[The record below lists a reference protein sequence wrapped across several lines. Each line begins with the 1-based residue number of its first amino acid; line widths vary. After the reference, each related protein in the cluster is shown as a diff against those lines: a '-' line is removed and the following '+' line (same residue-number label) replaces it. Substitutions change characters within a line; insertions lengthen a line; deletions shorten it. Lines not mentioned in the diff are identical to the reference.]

1 MLEAVSLPE
10 WPLFG
15 LADDVRPALRD
26 IVGLD
31 RPAVLATLYR
41 VVGGSPRPAGSQ
53 MLISPERLSGFMS
66 GGCIEADIAA
76 HAAHVADTGQAQ
88 HLVYGDGGPYPDI
101 RLVCGGRVE
110 ILLERIGPDDPAIR
124 RLLDLGDARRPA
136 LWVSDGETRRCWAV
150 DEPAP
155 ALPSRLAQAAQDL
168 AEAPDQRCVNADS
181 LALGLRFPPL
191 KRMIVVGG
199 DPTAIAIASLAS
211 QSGFE
216 TWLVRSKG
224 PATPPPLPGVG
235 YDRRTPDIAL
245 PAIGLDAW
253 TYVAVATHDFESDEA
268 ALVTALPSDAAYVGV
283 LGARRRLP
291 ERLSRLTS
299 LGVSSAAL
307 ARLKAPIGL
316 ALGGKAPFEVAIS
329 VLAEVIAHKPD
340 VALPATA
347 TVQRGHLFAGESVM
361 TGQNP

>member
-1 MLEAVSLPE
+1 MLEAVSLPD

-15 LADDVRPALRD
+15 LADDVRPALSD
-26 IVGLD
+26 IVRLD

-53 MLISPERLSGFMS
+53 MLIAPERLSGFMS

-76 HAAHVADTGQAQ
+76 HAARVAETGQPQ

-110 ILLERIGPDDPAIR
+110 ILLERIRPHDGAVR
-124 RLLDLGDARRPA
+124 TLLNLADARRPA
-136 LWVSDGETRRCWAV
+136 LWVSDGDTRACWHEA
-150 DEPAP
+150 EPPP
-155 ALPSRLAQAAQDL
+155 ALSSRLAQAAQDL
-168 AEAPDQRCVNADS
+168 EEAPSRRCANADG
-181 LALGLRFPPL
+181 LALGLRFNPV

-224 PATPPPLPGVG
+224 PEAPPPVPGVA
-235 YDRRTPDIAL
+235 YDRRTPDVAL
-245 PAIGLDAW
+245 PAIGLDPW

-268 ALVTALPSDAAYVGV
+268 ALTTALPSDAAYVGV

-291 ERLSRLTS
+291 ERLARLTS
-299 LGVSSAAL
+299 LGVPPAAL
-307 ARLKAPIGL
+307 ARMKAPIGL
-316 ALGGKAPFEVAIS
+316 NLGGKAPFEIAIA
-329 VLAEVIAHKPD
+329 VLAEVIAHRPDTDRKP
-340 VALPATA
+340 
-347 TVQRGHLFAGESVM
+347 G
-361 TGQNP
+361 

>member
-1 MLEAVSLPE
+1 MLEAVSLPD

-26 IVGLD
+26 IVRLNL
-31 RPAVLATLYR
+31 PAVLATLYR

-76 HAAHVADTGQAQ
+76 HAARVAETGRPE

-110 ILLERIGPDDPAIR
+110 ILLEHIASDDPAIR
-124 RLLDLGDARRPA
+124 RLLDLAAARRPA
-136 LWVSDGETRRCWAV
+136 LWVSDGETRLCWPAE
-150 DEPAP
+150 EPPP
-155 ALPSRLAQAAQDL
+155 ALSSRLAQAAQDL
-168 AEAPDQRCVNADS
+168 ANAPEKRCVNADS
-181 LALGLRFPPL
+181 LALGLRFLPV
-191 KRMIVVGG
+191 KRMVVVGG

-216 TWLVRSKG
+216 TWLVRAKG
-224 PATPPPLPGVG
+224 PEAPPPLAGVS

-245 PAIGLDAW
+245 PGIGLDAW

-268 ALVTALPSDAAYVGV
+268 ALTTALPSAAVYVGV

-291 ERLSRLTS
+291 ERLARLTS
-299 LGVSSAAL
+299 LGVPAAAL
-307 ARLKAPIGL
+307 SRLKAPIGL
-316 ALGGKAPFEVAIS
+316 ALGGKAPFEIAIA
-329 VLAEVIAHKPD
+329 VLAEVIAHPPD
-340 VALPATA
+340 ADSMAQDTTPSNVALA
-347 TVQRGHLFAGESVM
+347 
-361 TGQNP
+361 